1 MTPIDVFT
9 QVTFAPVSIVI
20 IAVSTALYLYGVW
33 RMGAKARRWPAYR
46 TWMLLLGE
54 LVLAFGLVSGV
65 DGKDH
70 LFSVYAIQHI
80 LIGLVAPLC
89 FAVSAPLT
97 LVVRAGNDRVRD
109 ATLAALAS
117 RAARVIFNP
126 FFTWA
131 FFATSVMT
139 LYLTGLYALSMSNDL
154 VNNLVHLDL
163 ILAGCLFWWPLIA
176 ADPIPTRLGYWAK
189 ILYLILAMPFFTILG
204 MSLESQSKGI
214 APGMSLTEVHTGG
227 GLLWC
232 AGEIMGLVGAI
243 TFFVLWLRADE
254 KAAKRSD
261 EYSEEAA
268 ARQLAHWRATRDAA
282 ARAASS

>member
-1 MTPIDVFT
+1 MTLIDVFT
-9 QVTFAPVSIVI
+9 KVTFAPVSICFIV
-20 IAVSTALYLYGVW
+20 VTAGLYLYGV
-33 RMGAKARRWPAYR
+33 RRTTARARRWPTYR
-46 TWMLLLGE
+46 TELFLVGE
-54 LVLAFGLVSGV
+54 VALAFGLLSGV
-65 DGKDH
+65 DAKDH
-70 LFSVYAIQHI
+70 LFSAYAIQDI
-80 LIGLVAPLC
+80 LIGMVAPLC
-89 FAVSAPLT
+89 FAISAPLA
-97 LVVRAGNDRVRD
+97 LVVQAGSERTRN
-109 ATLAALAS
+109 ATLAALDS

-131 FFATSVMT
+131 FYGASVMT
-139 LYLTGLYALSMSNDL
+139 LYLTGLFALSMRNDL

-163 ILAGCLFWWPLIA
+163 ILAGCLFWWPLVA
-176 ADPIPTRLGYWAK
+176 ADPIPTRMRYWGK
-189 ILYLILAMPFFTILG
+189 ILYLILALPFHTILG

-214 APGMSLTEVHTGG
+214 APGMAVTEVHTGG

-232 AGEIMGLVGAI
+232 AGEIMGLLGAI

-254 KAAKRSD
+254 QSAKRSD

>member
-9 QVTFAPVSIVI
+9 QVTFAPVSMGI
-20 IAVSTALYLYGVW
+20 IAITTGLYLYGVK
-33 RMGAKARRWPAYR
+33 RMAAKARMWPAYR
-46 TWMLLLGE
+46 TWLLLTGE
-54 LVLAFGLVSGV
+54 LALAFGLLSGI
-65 DGKDH
+65 DAKDH

-80 LIGLVAPLC
+80 LIGIVAPLC
-89 FAVSAPLT
+89 FALSAPLT
-97 LVVRAGNDRVRD
+97 LLVRAGSDRVRD
-109 ATLAALAS
+109 TTLAALDS

-131 FFATSVMT
+131 FFAASVMT
-139 LYLTGLYALSMSNDL
+139 LYLTGLYALSMRNDL
-154 VNNLVHLDL
+154 ANNLVHLDL
-163 ILAGCLFWWPLIA
+163 ILAGCLYWWPLIA
-176 ADPIPTRLGYWAK
+176 ADPIPTRLGSWAK

-204 MSLESQSKGI
+204 MSLESESKGI

-232 AGEIMGLVGAI
+232 AGEIMGLLGAI
-243 TFFVLWLRADE
+243 AFFVLWLRADE
-254 KAAKRSD
+254 QAAKRSD
-261 EYSEEAA
+261 DYSEEAA

>member
-9 QVTFAPVSIVI
+9 KVTFAPVSICFIVL
-20 IAVSTALYLYGVW
+20 TAGLYLYGV
-33 RMGAKARRWPAYR
+33 RRTMAGARRWPPYR
-46 TWMLLLGE
+46 TVLFLGGE
-54 LVLAFGLVSGV
+54 LALAFGLLSGI
-65 DGKDH
+65 DAKDH
-70 LFSVYAIQHI
+70 LFSAYAIQDI
-80 LIGLVAPLC
+80 LIAMVAPIC
-89 FAVSAPLT
+89 FAIAAPLA
-97 LVVRAGNDRVRD
+97 LVVQAGGERTRNV
-109 ATLAALAS
+109 TLAALGS

-131 FFATSVMT
+131 FYGASVMT
-139 LYLTGLYALSMSNDL
+139 LYLTGLFALSMRNDL

-163 ILAGCLFWWPLIA
+163 ILAGCLFWWPLVA
-176 ADPIPTRLGYWAK
+176 ADPIPTRMRHWGK
-189 ILYLILAMPFFTILG
+189 ILYLILALPFHTILG

-214 APGMSLTEVHTGG
+214 APGMSVIEVHTGG

-232 AGEIMGLVGAI
+232 AGEIMGLLGAI

-254 KAAKRSD
+254 QSAQRSD
-261 EYSEEAA
+261 EHSEEAA